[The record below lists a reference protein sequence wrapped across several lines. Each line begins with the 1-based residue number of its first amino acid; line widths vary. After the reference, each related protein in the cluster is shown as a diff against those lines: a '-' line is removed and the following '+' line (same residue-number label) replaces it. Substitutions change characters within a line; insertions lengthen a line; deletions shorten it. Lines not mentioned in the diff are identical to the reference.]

1 MKIMDWGIYQ
11 GIEKIEVDKITK
23 DYLKVAYAGGS
34 NLYVPATSLEVLQKY
49 AGNDAKVPKLNR
61 LNSPEWKKTKSRVK
75 GAVEKSG
82 QRTGGT
88 VCETPGKAG
97 ILL

>member
-1 MKIMDWGIYQ
+1 MWIHENHGLGIYQ

-61 LNSPEWKKTKSRVK
+61 LNSPEWKKNQIQ
-75 GAVEKSG
+75 G
-82 QRTGGT
+82 
-88 VCETPGKAG
+88 
-97 ILL
+97 